1 MRGGI
6 FFYVLSVGIPLETLL
21 EGIMKLE
28 WRLKQLLEQHNLYKY
43 GVETQIAKECGLH
56 RHTIGKFLRNQIQ
69 SPKLEVLEKICGWLI
84 ERGVPAD
91 ILPGALFGVKP
102 SGLWRAISQSKKILI
117 CLGEY
122 HLKGKMITTPQ
133 ISPSISRH
141 DSVVSAKIIHF
152 LYSEAELRDARPS
165 VKMLYVPFYFTPDVV
180 WASGDGFTEDK
191 ERARRI
197 FNNMRKNRQNEWS
210 VIMIGS
216 QRVNY
221 LVEYMVA
228 DLFNCEPFVPASE
241 DPKVPIYL
249 CYRNFDHLV
258 PSCFGGQT
266 NPLDKG
272 GEIRHGTYY
281 VDENFEWQFFEWQ
294 EGKNDSGIVII
305 IREADIVELAAF
317 GFSGRATNAI
327 GNALLQK
334 SEQFWAATDK
344 VGSNT
349 VVTGGKEIGIFICH
363 VKLSEDKTKGKDSAC
378 GNFEND
384 VVKIIPLNQKVLEKF
399 LTKGQS

>member
-1 MRGGI
+1 
-6 FFYVLSVGIPLETLL
+6 
-21 EGIMKLE
+21 MKLE

-43 GVETQIAKECGLH
+43 GVETQIANECGLH

-102 SGLWRAISQSKKILI
+102 SGLWRAIGQSKNILI

-122 HLKGKMITTPQ
+122 HLKGRMITAPK

-152 LYSEAELRDARPS
+152 LYSEAELRDTRPS
-165 VKMLYVPFYFTPDVV
+165 VKMLYVPFYFTPEVV
-180 WASGDGFTEDK
+180 RASGDGFAEDK

-197 FNNMRKNRQNEWS
+197 FNNMRKNRKNELS

-221 LVEYMVA
+221 LVEYIVA
-228 DLFNCEPFVPASE
+228 DLFNCEPFVPANE
-241 DPKVPIYL
+241 NPKVPVYL

-258 PSCFGGQT
+258 PSCFGGQA
-266 NPLDKG
+266 NPLDKS

-305 IREADIVELAAF
+305 IREADNVEMAAF

-334 SEQFWAATDK
+334 SEQFWPEADTK
-344 VGSNT
+344 TSNT
-349 VVTGGKEIGIFICH
+349 VVAKGKEIGIYICH
-363 VKLSEDKTKGKDSAC
+363 VKFSEDKTKCKDMAYEI
-378 GNFEND
+378 FEND
-384 VVKIIPLNQKVLEKF
+384 VVETIPLDRKVLEKF
-399 LTKGQS
+399 LTKGYAGKP